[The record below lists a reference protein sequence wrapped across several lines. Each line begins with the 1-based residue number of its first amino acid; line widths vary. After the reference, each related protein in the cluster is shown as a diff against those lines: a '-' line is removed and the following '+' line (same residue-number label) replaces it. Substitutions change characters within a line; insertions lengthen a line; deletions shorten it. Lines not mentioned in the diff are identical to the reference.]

1 MQRAPNKPD
10 ATGIKRF
17 ENKNCMLYKENA
29 ERKMLRTI
37 NKILDIKNTIS
48 QMIDNSQFSIQIL
61 KKKLKKANN
70 FKHHFQRY

>member
-29 ERKMLRTI
+29 ELTVL
-37 NKILDIKNTIS
+37 NSDIKKEAQKS
-48 QMIDNSQFSIQIL
+48 
-61 KKKLKKANN
+61 
-70 FKHHFQRY
+70 